1 VQTLGEGVPWPG
13 AELSLA
19 GGLGPVTQVRLDL
32 GSIAPPAVDLTPQ
45 VAGWIT

>member
-1 VQTLGEGVPWPG
+1 MQTLGEGVPLPG

-32 GSIAPPAVDLTPQ
+32 GSIAPLIVDPTPYD
-45 VAGWIT
+45 AGWIT

>member
-1 VQTLGEGVPWPG
+1 MQTLGEGVPWPG

-32 GSIAPPAVDLTPQ
+32 GSIAPLAVELTPQ
-45 VAGWIT
+45 VAGRIT